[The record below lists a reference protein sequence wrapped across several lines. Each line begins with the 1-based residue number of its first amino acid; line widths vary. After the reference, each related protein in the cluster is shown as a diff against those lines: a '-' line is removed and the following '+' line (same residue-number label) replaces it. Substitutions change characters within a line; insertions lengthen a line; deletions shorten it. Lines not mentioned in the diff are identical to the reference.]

1 MATRMARAAIF
12 KRREDSPVS
21 RRSTSLASVRTGP
34 DFRDEHTLADG
45 RRVVLRHV
53 APADGPELRAAFER
67 LSAASRYRR
76 FFGALTHL
84 NDATLRYLTE
94 VDGRDHVAIV
104 ATTDSPDLMRELG
117 LGIARF
123 VRLREEPTVA
133 EAAVT
138 VVDDAQRN
146 GLGRL
151 LAVTLAEAARERG
164 IHTFRADV
172 LADNEPMRTIMTE
185 ESAPSSAPATSAS
198 SATTWSSTSSAPR
211 AVDPCRPLPPRRRRL
226 HGHPAP
232 QARRPAKRGLIAG
245 AVRLHSLA
253 CKGVVKRSSFRCS

>member
-1 MATRMARAAIF
+1 
-12 KRREDSPVS
+12 
-21 RRSTSLASVRTGP
+21 VRTGP

-45 RRVVLRHV
+45 RRVVLRQV
-53 APADGPELRAAFER
+53 TPADGPELRAAFER
-67 LSAASRYRR
+67 LSPTSRYRR
-76 FFGALTHL
+76 FFGAMTQL

-104 ATTDSPDLMRELG
+104 ATTDSPDLKRELG

-123 VRLREEPTVA
+123 VRLRGEPTVA

-164 IHTFRADV
+164 VHTFRADV
-172 LADNEPMRTIMTE
+172 LANNEPMRAIMTE
-185 ESAPSSAPATSAS
+185 IGATERARDAGVISYDVALDIVGPTRGGPLDRFLRAAAS
-198 SATTWSSTSSAPR
+198 SMAI
-211 AVDPCRPLPPRRRRL
+211 LLRRL
-226 HGHPAP
+226 GGP
-232 QARRPAKRGLIAG
+232 QNEG
-245 AVRLHSLA
+245 
-253 CKGVVKRSSFRCS
+253 